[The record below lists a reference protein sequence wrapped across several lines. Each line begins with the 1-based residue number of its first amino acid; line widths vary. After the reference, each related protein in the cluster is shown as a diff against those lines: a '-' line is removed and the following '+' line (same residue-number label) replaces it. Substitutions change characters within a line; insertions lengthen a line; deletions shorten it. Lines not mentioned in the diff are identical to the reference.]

1 MTANPPLE
9 TPAPAPPHRSGAPE
23 HLGTPPHRTGAAGAP
38 SYRPAPPGATARSTA
53 RVRRARAV
61 LRVVAM
67 VSCLPYIGLK
77 TAWIA
82 GSRLGI
88 PEGSA
93 LLDGGTLLRVG
104 NGATV
109 LMDGAVIV
117 LALVL
122 TRPWGRRVPAWL
134 LVLPM
139 WVASGLLLPI
149 MTAFPVQL
157 AVGLLGGGGGRPV
170 GEGNSEPFLEPW
182 VFGVV
187 YGGFILQGLAL
198 GILFALYARERWG
211 QLWQGRL
218 RDLPAGPTAPALRAT
233 AVAAAST
240 ALFPGVTHLLWV
252 TGSTAGLDAGRA
264 ADRTSDF
271 YVLEAVN
278 LLFVVFTA
286 VGVLLLAFR
295 RSGRL
300 SLRLPLV
307 LAWAGSAEMACWGGW
322 LSIAGLMGAGEAA
335 DRPTTATVLTYAVQM
350 LAGALVVTLGAYFF
364 AERAA
369 ASALPAT
376 AGAPIPAA
384 DRVS

>member
-1 MTANPPLE
+1 M
-9 TPAPAPPHRSGAPE
+9 
-23 HLGTPPHRTGAAGAP
+23 
-38 SYRPAPPGATARSTA
+38 
-53 RVRRARAV
+53 
-61 LRVVAM
+61 VAC
-67 VSCLPYIGLK
+67 VPYIGLK
-77 TAWIA
+77 TAWMA

-109 LMDGAVIV
+109 LMDSAVI
-117 LALVL
+117 ALVLLL

-149 MTAFPVQL
+149 MTAFPVQP
-157 AVGLLGGGGGRPV
+157 AVGLLGGGGGRPA
-170 GEGNSEPFLEPW
+170 GEGSPEPFLEPW

-211 QLWQGRL
+211 HLWQGRL
-218 RDLPAGPTAPALRAT
+218 RDLPAGATTPALRAT

-278 LLFVVFTA
+278 LLFVVVTA

-335 DRPTTATVLTYAVQM
+335 DRPTTATALTYAVRM

-369 ASALPAT
+369 STLPAT
-376 AGAPIPAA
+376 AGAPTPAA